1 MMRGLPNHI
10 INSPA
15 PGMRARSVLLALCA
29 LSACYP
35 AHQAPPIN
43 HPNPRGVP
51 VPQEGWP
58 QPPAQPANASSHA
71 ADMVFV
77 GGRVFLAD
85 DANTVAQALAV
96 RDGRVLAVGT
106 DAEVRRLAGPSTE
119 VIDLQGRLVT
129 PGFNDAHIHFGAGG
143 RGLLEVDL
151 LGTTSLAEIE
161 RRVAAAAAQA
171 QPGEWVL
178 GRGWDHTRLPASELG
193 AGGWPTKDVL
203 DRAAPNNPVLLSRV
217 DGHTSWANS
226 AALRLAGIDRNTANP
241 SGGEVVRDARGEA
254 TGIFKESAEGL
265 ISRHVPAPTPAQTRR
280 GIMAALEL
288 AARTGVTSVQTDAS
302 VQEVDIYGALREAD
316 SLTVRVYAW
325 FPLDPR
331 FIQLART
338 RGITAGSGD
347 EWLRMG
353 MLKGYTDGTLG
364 SRTAAMLEPFSDQHT
379 HGLPQYTQAQ
389 LDSLVTA
396 ADAAGLQVILH
407 AIGDAAN
414 RQALDAF
421 QHAARAN
428 GTSGRRHRIEHAQVL
443 DRADIPRFRQLGV
456 IASMQPTHATSDMR
470 WAETRIGAERAR
482 EGAYAWRS
490 LLNAGAVVIFGTD
503 FPVEPMPPVEGIY
516 SAVTRQSREE
526 PGVPP
531 GGWIPEQRLT
541 REEAIRLYTAAAA
554 YGEWQEEEKGTL
566 RPGML
571 ADLVVW
577 DRDLLTI
584 PEVEILWAAPAMT
597 VVGGRIVFRR

>member
-1 MMRGLPNHI
+1 
-10 INSPA
+10 
-15 PGMRARSVLLALCA
+15 MRARSVLLALCA
-29 LSACYP
+29 LSACTP
-35 AHQAPPIN
+35 AYNTP
-43 HPNPRGVP
+43 P
-51 VPQEGWP
+51 VPPLPGGPASPGWP
-58 QPPAQPANASSHA
+58 RPGEEPADDVSA
-71 ADMVFV
+71 ADMVLT

-85 DANTVAQALAV
+85 SANTVAQAIAV

-106 DAEVRRLAGPSTE
+106 DAEVRRLAGRETE
-119 VIDLQGRLVT
+119 VVDLQGRLVT

-143 RGLLEVDL
+143 RGLLQVDL
-151 LGTTSLAEIE
+151 LGTSSLAEIE

-193 AGGWPTKDVL
+193 PGGWPTKDVL
-203 DRAAPNNPVLLSRV
+203 DRAAPNNPVFLSRV

-226 AALRLAGIDRNTANP
+226 AALRIAGVDRGTADP
-241 SGGEVVRDARGEA
+241 AGGEVVRDARGEA
-254 TGIFKESAEGL
+254 TGILKESAEGL
-265 ISRHVPAPTPAQTRR
+265 VSRHVPPPTRAQTRR
-280 GIMAALEL
+280 GILAALEL
-288 AARTGVTSVQTDAS
+288 AARTGVTSVQSDVSATDMQ
-302 VQEVDIYGALREAD
+302 VYTELRDAD
-316 SLTVRVYAW
+316 SLTVRVYGW
-325 FPLDPR
+325 HPLEMR
-331 FIQLART
+331 TIQGLAAA
-338 RGITAGSGD
+338 GVTAGFGD

-364 SRTAAMLEPFSDQHT
+364 SRTAFMLEPFSDQHT
-379 HGLPQYTQAQ
+379 HGLPQYTNAQ

-421 QHAARAN
+421 ERAARAN
-428 GTSGRRHRIEHAQVL
+428 GPRPRRHRIEHAQVL
-443 DRADIPRFRQLGV
+443 DQADIPRFRQLGV

-470 WAETRIGAERAR
+470 WAETRIGRERAV
-482 EGAYAWRS
+482 EGAYVWRS
-490 LLNAGAVVIFGTD
+490 LLNAGAVVVFGTD

-531 GGWIPEQRLT
+531 GGWLPEQRLS
-541 REEAIRLYTAAAA
+541 REEAIRLYTAASA
-554 YGEWQEEEKGTL
+554 YGEWEEERKGTL

-577 DRDLLTI
+577 DRDLLTV
-584 PEVEILWAAPAMT
+584 PEVEILQAAPVMT

>member
-1 MMRGLPNHI
+1 MKPFPRDV
-10 INSPA
+10 INRPET
-15 PGMRARSVLLALCA
+15 GMNARSVLLALCA
-29 LSACYP
+29 FSACSP
-35 AHQAPPIN
+35 AMQAPPIN
-43 HPNPRGVP
+43 HPNPPGVP
-51 VPQEGWP
+51 VPQDWP
-58 QPPAQPANASSHA
+58 QPDEPADDAST
-71 ADMVFV
+71 ADMIFV

-85 DANTVAQALAV
+85 SANTVAQALAV

-106 DAEVRRLAGPSTE
+106 DAEVRRLAGRATR
-119 VIDLQGRLVT
+119 VIDLAGRLVT

-151 LGTTSLAEIE
+151 LGTSSLAEIE

-193 AGGWPTKDVL
+193 PGGWPTKDVL

-226 AALRLAGIDRNTANP
+226 AALRIARIDRNTPNP

-265 ISRHVPAPTPAQTRR
+265 ISRHVPAPTRAQTRR
-280 GIMAALEL
+280 GIQAALQL
-288 AARTGVTSVQTDAS
+288 AARTGVTSVQSDVSGTDL
-302 VQEVDIYGALREAD
+302 QIYKELRDAD
-316 SLTVRVYAW
+316 SLTVRVYGW
-325 FPLDPR
+325 HPLEMR
-331 FIQLART
+331 TIQGLNAL
-338 RGITAGSGD
+338 GVTAGFGD

-364 SRTAAMLEPFSDQHT
+364 SRTAYMLEPFSDQHT
-379 HGLPQYTQAQ
+379 HGLPQYTRAQ

-421 QHAARAN
+421 ERAARAN
-428 GTSGRRHRIEHAQVL
+428 GPRPRRHRIEHAQVL
-443 DRADIPRFRQLGV
+443 DREDIPRFRQLGV

-470 WAETRIGAERAR
+470 WAETRIGAQRAR
-482 EGAYAWRS
+482 EGAYVWRS
-490 LLNAGAVVIFGTD
+490 LLDAGAVVIFGTD

-516 SAVTRQSREE
+516 SAVTRQSRED

-541 REEAIRLYTAAAA
+541 REEAIRLYTATAA
-554 YGEWQEEEKGTL
+554 YGEWEEERKGTL

-584 PEVEILWAAPAMT
+584 PEVEILRATPDMT

>member
-1 MMRGLPNHI
+1 
-10 INSPA
+10 
-15 PGMRARSVLLALCA
+15 MRARFALLALCA

-35 AHQAPPIN
+35 SRVAPPVN
-43 HPNPRGVP
+43 HPNPTGMP
-51 VPQEGWP
+51 PGPQSPGWP
-58 QPPAQPANASSHA
+58 QTGDAPADENSA

-85 DANTVAQALAV
+85 SANTVAQALAV

-106 DAEVRRLAGPSTE
+106 DDQVRRLAGRTTE
-119 VIDLQGRLVT
+119 VVDLRGRLVT

-143 RGLLEVDL
+143 RGLLQVEL

-171 QPGEWVL
+171 QPGEWIL

-193 AGGWPTKDVL
+193 AGGWPTKEGL

-217 DGHTSWANS
+217 DGHTSWANT
-226 AALRLAGIDRNTANP
+226 AALRLARVDRNTPNP

-254 TGIFKESAEGL
+254 TGILKETAEGL
-265 ISRHVPAPTPAQTRR
+265 VSRHVPAPTRAQTRR

-288 AARTGVTSVQTDAS
+288 AARTGVTSVQSDVS
-302 VQEVDIYGALREAD
+302 GMDMQIYKELRDAD
-316 SLTVRVYAW
+316 SLTVRVYGW
-325 FPLDPR
+325 HPLDMR
-331 FIQLART
+331 AIQGLDAL
-338 RGITAGSGD
+338 GVTAGFGD

-364 SRTAAMLEPFSDQHT
+364 SRTAAMLEPFTDQHT
-379 HGLPQYTQAQ
+379 HGLPQYTEAQ

-421 QHAARAN
+421 ERAARIN
-428 GTSGRRHRIEHAQVL
+428 GPRPRRHRIEHAQVL
-443 DRADIPRFRQLGV
+443 DQADIPRFRQLGV

-470 WAETRIGAERAR
+470 WVETRIGRERAT
-482 EGAYAWRS
+482 EGAYVWRS
-490 LLNAGAVVIFGTD
+490 LLDAGAVVIFGTD

-531 GGWIPEQRLT
+531 GGWMPEQRLT
-541 REEAIRLYTAAAA
+541 RQEAIRLYTAAAA
-554 YGEWQEEEKGTL
+554 YGEWQEAQKGTL

-584 PEVEILWAAPAMT
+584 PEVDILKAAPAMT